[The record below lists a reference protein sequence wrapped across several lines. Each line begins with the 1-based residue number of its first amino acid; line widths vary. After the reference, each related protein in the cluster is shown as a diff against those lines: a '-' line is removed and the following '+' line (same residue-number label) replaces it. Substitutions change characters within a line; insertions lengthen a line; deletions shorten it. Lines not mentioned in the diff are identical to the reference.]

1 MLSTI
6 DGILGVFGVGRGIL
20 TFSVGFVDFFVCVFF
35 FDRTP
40 TQIPRTVDDT
50 VSMLLD
56 TLKFIT
62 PSIIVFPL
70 ATSATILVERYVA
83 TAVVNPAISAS
94 DRLLPPIK

>member
-62 PSIIVFPL
+62 PSIIVFPQL
-70 ATSATILVERYVA
+70 FFRSQ
-83 TAVVNPAISAS
+83 PPPQF
-94 DRLLPPIK
+94 LLKDMLQLQL